1 MGFFADIWY
10 DKCNAWGEIVQ
21 GDWIGHRIIPIYDDN
36 SALGVLTGSGN
47 KIYHDC
53 SDNSYK
59 SQGTSGG
66 IKNQTIVARLSSST
80 IERYVE
86 VGNSHSGPNAGAFIA
101 GTLTGGALLGAAAA
115 MSSVSSTTDIAV
127 YMKNGK
133 KFIIH
138 FFSQDAAQKFKQ
150 LAFSL

>member
-66 IKNQTIVARLSSST
+66 IKNQTIVLSFTFDIIKKSNATKAVAAISTKNCLIVSCHVEAVFSFSS
-80 IERYVE
+80 E
-86 VGNSHSGPNAGAFIA
+86 
-101 GTLTGGALLGAAAA
+101 
-115 MSSVSSTTDIAV
+115 SS
-127 YMKNGK
+127 
-133 KFIIH
+133 
-138 FFSQDAAQKFKQ
+138 
-150 LAFSL
+150 